1 MDKIEELSYV
11 YEIKQL
17 KLEVAKLTEDKK
29 RLLELIKIMKK

>member
-1 MDKIEELSYV
+1 MDKLEELSYI

-29 RLLELIKIMKK
+29 RLLELIKKIKK

>member
-1 MDKIEELSYV
+1 MDKLEELSYI

-29 RLLELIKIMKK
+29 RLLELKKKIKK

>member
-1 MDKIEELSYV
+1 MDKLEELSYI

-29 RLLELIKIMKK
+29 RLLELIKK

>member
-1 MDKIEELSYV
+1 MNKLEELSYI

-29 RLLELIKIMKK
+29 RLLELIKKIKK

>member
-1 MDKIEELSYV
+1 MDKLEELSYI

-29 RLLELIKIMKK
+29 RLLEIIKKIKK